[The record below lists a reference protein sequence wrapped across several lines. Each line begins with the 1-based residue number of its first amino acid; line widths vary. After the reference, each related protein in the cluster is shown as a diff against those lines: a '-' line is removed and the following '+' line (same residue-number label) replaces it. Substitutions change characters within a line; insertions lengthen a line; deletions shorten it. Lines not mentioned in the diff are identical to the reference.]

1 MYSLYI
7 NNFIVLLATQ
17 TPKWQSLP
25 QDLAQAGDQG
35 RESGWM
41 GSSWVPEHLGV
52 SRE

>member
-1 MYSLYI
+1 MPVSPI
-7 NNFIVLLATQ
+7 RQCA
-17 TPKWQSLP
+17 PQSLP

-41 GSSWVPEHLGV
+41 ESSWVPEHLGV